1 MVILI
6 LLNLLIQKYTQ
17 KKSTKDFHFQK
28 KFWKIKKIPPRQ
40 KMLQSNILKM
50 LQNNKK
56 SS

>member
-1 MVILI
+1 MVILN
-6 LLNLLIQKYTQ
+6 LLNLQIQKYTQ

-40 KMLQSNILKM
+40 KCYKVTFLKM